1 MLPTSI
7 LPRIFLCD
15 NCVCDICICPSIVKP
30 TILPSIWLVKTVFSK
45 TDLCTPTTCS
55 LLLRTSQR
63 RTLSLPLVCTSLAA
77 RLLVYEMPLKPFSGL
92 LMTYV
97 VTLTLP
103 LCKHGKAEVAFL
115 SHTISASGI
124 CPLTCIEA
132 VRTFPV
138 LRTRKHCTSC
148 LAS

>member
-1 MLPTSI
+1 
-7 LPRIFLCD
+7 
-15 NCVCDICICPSIVKP
+15 
-30 TILPSIWLVKTVFSK
+30 
-45 TDLCTPTTCS
+45 
-55 LLLRTSQR
+55 
-63 RTLSLPLVCTSLAA
+63 
-77 RLLVYEMPLKPFSGL
+77 MPLKPFSGL

-115 SHTISASGI
+115 SHTLSASGI

-138 LRTRKHCTSC
+138 PKDKKALHQLFGLMIYYQRFVPSC
-148 LAS
+148 V

>member
-15 NCVCDICICPSIVKP
+15 NCVCDICFCPSIVKP
-30 TILPSIWLVKTVFSK
+30 RILPSIWLVKTVFSK
-45 TDLCTPTTCS
+45 TDLVHAYHLFSLTEDITKTDIVTPFGLYEFSRTPFG
-55 LLLRTSQR
+55 LRNAPQT
-63 RTLSLPLVCTSLAA
+63 
-77 RLLVYEMPLKPFSGL
+77 FSGL

-97 VTLTLP
+97 VTLTLL